1 MFSPQPRWFE
11 GEKSNHNGSEKRGA
25 VVGHDGA
32 METSQLQ
39 QRCGGSDNDAAT
51 TKRWQTSQQ

>member
-32 METSQLQ
+32 METSQL
-39 QRCGGSDNDAAT
+39 
-51 TKRWQTSQQ
+51 